1 MDNKEHICEMK
12 ITGIG
17 PGAMDFVEEKIL
29 MLFGESAGNGVEEYS
44 VRITM
49 PKIVRDISA
58 GDTLLFGQKEY
69 KVTAIGDEAMETLH
83 LLGHCTLRFD
93 GSAEAV
99 LPGSIHLED
108 SEMPEVM
115 VGDMICFY

>member
-1 MDNKEHICEMK
+1 MGDKICEMT
-12 ITGIG
+12 IVGQG
-17 PGAMDFVEEKIL
+17 SGALDFVDDKLL

-49 PKIVRDISA
+49 PTILRDIKP
-58 GDTLLFGQKEY
+58 GDTLHFGNNDFRVMSVGE
-69 KVTAIGDEAMETLH
+69 EAMETLR

-93 GSAEAV
+93 GCEVPA

-108 SEMPEVM
+108 AELPEII
-115 VGDMICFY
+115 VGSQIYFY